1 MECIQLFRRIRI
13 NWKFYWCE
21 NMGRR
26 HKPHDDI
33 DIITRNE
40 YVYYKNIDT
49 ALHAV
54 FNVLSVQ
61 LKDQYIANI

>member
-26 HKPHDDI
+26 HKPHDGN

-40 YVYYKNIDT
+40 YYKSTYLTCCPRSTNNICGSRT
-49 ALHAV
+49 
-54 FNVLSVQ
+54 
-61 LKDQYIANI
+61 IIGEIM

>member
-1 MECIQLFRRIRI
+1 MSVL
-13 NWKFYWCE
+13 
-21 NMGRR
+21 
-26 HKPHDDI
+26 HDI
-33 DIITRNE
+33 SSE
-40 YVYYKNIDT
+40 MFVYYKNIDT